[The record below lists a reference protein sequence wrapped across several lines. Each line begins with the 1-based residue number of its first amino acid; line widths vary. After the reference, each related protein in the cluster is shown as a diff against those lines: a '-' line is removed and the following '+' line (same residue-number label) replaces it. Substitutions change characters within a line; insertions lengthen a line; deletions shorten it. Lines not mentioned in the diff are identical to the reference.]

1 VYDWLLF
8 LHVLA
13 AMALFAT
20 VVIFSAFALGA
31 TTDARLLTIGNA
43 LWGVGGLGT
52 LILGVWL
59 AIYVDGYE
67 VWDGWIILAILLW
80 AIATG
85 LGQRAQVL
93 YAPTEGTP
101 PGQIGGGGSKAT
113 LMHWLRSVLVLAL
126 LVVMIYKPGA

>member
-20 VVIFSAFALGA
+20 VVIFTAFALGA

-67 VWDGWIILAILLW
+67 VWDGWIILAIVLW

-93 YAPTEGTP
+93 YAPTEVTP
-101 PGQIGGGGSKAT
+101 PGQIAAGGGQAT
-113 LMHWLRSVLVLAL
+113 LMHWLRSILVLAL